1 MPSTKTTL
9 DRMAAELAKIMQE
22 YGDSVTEATGEA
34 VEAAAKQAQKALR
47 SSSPKLSGKYA
58 KGWKTEVER
67 GRMYTSAT
75 IYNANAPG
83 LAHLLEFGHVSK
95 NGTGRTFEPSVPA
108 RPHIAAVEEQVV
120 EGFEK
125 ELEARIND
133 IQ

>member
-9 DRMAAELAKIMQE
+9 DRMAAEIAKIVQE
-22 YGDSVTEATGEA
+22 YGNSVTEATGVA

-47 SSSPKLSGKYA
+47 SSAPKRTGKYA
-58 KGWKTEVER
+58 RGWKTELER
-67 GRMYTSAT
+67 GRMYTAAT
-75 IYNANAPG
+75 IYNADAPG

-108 RPHIAAVEEQVV
+108 HPHIAAVETEVV

-133 IQ
+133 I